1 MNILVGYSGFVGSNL
16 DQSMFFDL
24 KVNSRNV
31 QLAFQT
37 NPDICVYAAV
47 KSQKFIANNKPDEDF
62 DHILESIENIKKIN
76 PRKLILISTI
86 DVLDVLQDCDEDSE
100 INIENLKPY
109 GKHRRFL
116 EEWVVENINDYHIV
130 RLPALYGENL
140 KKNFIFDIMNPIP
153 SVLPDKIFLSLINH
167 YHILGNF
174 FEKKIDQFYYLK
186 ENLSD
191 SEKQELLRA
200 LSEQNFSS
208 LHFTD
213 SRSVFQFYP
222 LKRLAEDLSKIIEHH
237 ISCIQLVTESVKA
250 TEVYELMFNDN
261 FVNEIYPVY
270 PHYNLKTRF
279 SSTWNRYDGYLMT
292 RDEVLE
298 DLKTFIKSYKKGVNI

>member
-1 MNILVGYSGFVGSNL
+1 LNILVGSTGFVGSNL
-16 DQSMFFDL
+16 DQNMFFDL

-31 QLAFQT
+31 QVAFQT

-76 PRKLILISTI
+76 PQKLILISTI
-86 DVLDVLQDCDEDSE
+86 DVLDVLQDAYEDSK
-100 INIENLKPY
+100 INKVNLKPY
-109 GKHRRFL
+109 GKNRRFL

-140 KKNFIFDIMNPIP
+140 KKNFIFDLMNPIP
-153 SVLPDKIFLSLINH
+153 SVLPDKIFLSLNSR
-167 YHILGNF
+167 YHILGDF
-174 FEKKIDQFYYLK
+174 FEKKTDQFYYLR
-186 ENLSD
+186 ENLSA

-222 LKRLAEDLSKIIEHH
+222 LKRLADDLSKIIEHK

-250 TEVYELMFNDN
+250 TEVYELMFNDK

-270 PHYNLKTRF
+270 PHYNLKTQF
-279 SSTWNRYDGYLMT
+279 SIAWNRFDGYLMT

-298 DLKTFIKSYKKGVNI
+298 DLKTFIKSHKKGVNI